1 MGTLE
6 FYDADPE
13 GYFDSTFPR
22 DISDTVERFALC
34 LPEGARVL
42 DLGCGSCRDTL
53 VLRGMGFDVVPADG
67 SEGMRRVVKE
77 RLGIDVVPVRFDDI
91 RWEEEFDGVWACASL
106 LHVPSADLPDVF
118 LSIRRALRP
127 GGTFFC
133 SFKRGDFEGERDG
146 RRYTDM
152 DPGRL
157 RGILTSSGFSVSDI
171 WEDVGSDGTAWVDAI
186 SVRQ

>member
-13 GYFDSTFPR
+13 GYFDSTFSR
-22 DISDTVERFALC
+22 DISATVARFASG
-34 LPEGARVL
+34 LPEGARIL

-67 SEGMRRVVKE
+67 SEGMRRIVKE

-91 RWEEEFDGVWACASL
+91 PWNEEFDGVWACASL
-106 LHVPSADLPDVF
+106 LHVPSADLPDIF
-118 LSIRRALRP
+118 RSIRRTLRP
-127 GGTFFC
+127 GGSFFC
-133 SFKRGDFEGERDG
+133 SFKLGDFEGERNG

-152 DPGRL
+152 DADRL
-157 RGILTSSGFSVSDI
+157 KKVLISAGFSVSDI
-171 WEDVGSDGTAWVDAI
+171 WGEVGSDGTAWVEAI
-186 SVRQ
+186 SVR